1 MLIKFYFFHLKKKKK
16 KLKRH
21 ETNKRCDK
29 KSATSNEEQTPL
41 AKAVRT
47 ATATIDDPEAVTQA
61 TQQMAHAAED
71 ASKRRLRRKG
81 QADSATPTRNQ
92 AVASVAAVGLAAQV
106 EELKQMVSEYEETN
120 KQLESRINELEA
132 ENRKLAAA
140 NRESEKK
147 KKSQRV

>member
-1 MLIKFYFFHLKKKKK
+1 M
-16 KLKRH
+16 
-21 ETNKRCDK
+21 
-29 KSATSNEEQTPL
+29 
-41 AKAVRT
+41 RT

-147 KKSQRV
+147 KKPKSLSLTTPIRLILTTAIKEVAPFLLLKKLFNNCVAL